1 MKIRWWIAAFA
12 GAALFAGPALAQ
24 QASAP
29 PTPPPAYGPPIT
41 LEQAKKVMAAAEAE
55 AKKAPFP
62 VAIYIVEPSGEMVM
76 MERMDNTQYGSVALA
91 QKKAETA
98 AMFKRPSQ
106 ALEDRVQA
114 KVYLLTLGAPTVV
127 GGGLPIMEHGKIIG
141 GIGVSGSPGSAQD
154 EAVAKAGIEA
164 LGKK

>member
-1 MKIRWWIAAFA
+1 MKIRWWISAFA
-12 GAALFAGPALAQ
+12 GAALLAGPALAQ

-29 PTPPPAYGPPIT
+29 PAPPPAYGPPIT

-91 QKKAETA
+91 QKKAESA
-98 AMFKRPSQ
+98 ARFKRPTQ
-106 ALEDRVQA
+106 ALQDRVQSA
-114 KVYLLTLGAPTVV
+114 VFLLQLGANVV
-127 GGGLPIMEHGKIIG
+127 GGGVPIMEHGKIIG

-154 EAVAKAGIEA
+154 EAVAKAGVEA

>member
-1 MKIRWWIAAFA
+1 MKIRWWISAFA
-12 GAALFAGPALAQ
+12 GAALLAGPALAQ

-29 PTPPPAYGPPIT
+29 PAPPPAYGPPIT

-91 QKKAETA
+91 QKKAESA
-98 AMFKRPSQ
+98 ARFKRPTQ
-106 ALEDRVQA
+106 ALQDRVQSA
-114 KVYLLTLGAPTVV
+114 VFLLQLGANVV
-127 GGGLPIMEHGKIIG
+127 GGGVPIMEHGKIIG
-141 GIGVSGSPGSAQD
+141 AIGVSGSPGSAQD
-154 EAVAKAGIEA
+154 EAVAKAGVEA
-164 LGKK
+164 LGRK

>member
-1 MKIRWWIAAFA
+1 MNVRWWIAAFA

-24 QASAP
+24 PASAP
-29 PTPPPAYGPPIT
+29 PAAPPAYGPPIT
-41 LEQAKKVMAAAEAE
+41 LAQAKKVMAAAEAE
-55 AKKAPFP
+55 AKKAPYP

-98 AMFKRPSQ
+98 ARFKRPTQ
-106 ALEDRVQA
+106 ALQDRVQSS
-114 KVYLLTLGAPTVV
+114 VFLLQLGGNVV
-127 GGGLPIMEHGKIIG
+127 GGGVPILEHGKIIG
-141 GIGVSGSPGSAQD
+141 AIGVSGSPSSPQD

-164 LGKK
+164 LNNK

>member
-1 MKIRWWIAAFA
+1 MKARLWIAAVA
-12 GAALFAGPALAQ
+12 GAALFASPALAQ
-24 QASAP
+24 PASAP
-29 PTPPPAYGPPIT
+29 PEYGPPIT
-41 LEQAKKVMAAAEAE
+41 LAQAKKVMAAAEAE

-106 ALEDRVQA
+106 VFQDHVQA
-114 KVYLLTLGAPTVV
+114 NVYLLQLGAPTVV
-127 GGGLPIMEHGKIIG
+127 GGGVPIMEHGKVIG
-141 GIGVSGSPGSAQD
+141 AIGVSGSPGSAQD
-154 EAVAKAGIEA
+154 EAVAKAGVEA